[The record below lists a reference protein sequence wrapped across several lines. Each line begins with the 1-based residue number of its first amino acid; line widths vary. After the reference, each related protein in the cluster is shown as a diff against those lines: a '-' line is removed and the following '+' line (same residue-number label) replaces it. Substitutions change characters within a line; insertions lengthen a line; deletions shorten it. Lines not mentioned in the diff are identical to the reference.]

1 MTEYDYDV
9 AILAHVSSDFPY
21 ETTTEDLLTQFFV
34 GSDVRLHTSILVDE
48 LKARRLTLV
57 DEDTYK
63 KECVGSTE
71 DFIGQKAQ
79 VVIAQCHG
87 CERGAYNSASLL
99 FKCHTKPEN
108 SLRDHVFGKQ
118 ITDTDGYE
126 WTIDQDGYRAVTLHE
141 VIEHSKLAI
150 LLTCNGD
157 QLLQDYVYED
167 RKDLPHPDVLIYNG
181 QALRS
186 VVVEIYMV
194 LLVNILDSELNLK
207 SGRDMYVQ
215 VREAIKRIFQ
225 IVKVFGDDHASF
237 WAFLQHVG
245 CVTDNADEKD
255 RQELPYPA
263 WQGDEPFFRVYGRV
277 YANLTGDFPE
287 ATLQQF
293 KCIQLVTWNEADGK
307 NKVIDCATVRDII
320 YRTSK
325 NDKIYRFLK
334 RYQRPVA
341 RAAAEV
347 VTPVATAVVC
357 DVGEDVKH
365 KLAILK
371 RMYAL

>member
-1 MTEYDYDV
+1 
-9 AILAHVSSDFPY
+9 VSPFDATNEDF
-21 ETTTEDLLTQFFV
+21 LTQFLV
-34 GSDVRLHTSILVDE
+34 DAGVRLHTSILVDALE
-48 LKARRLTLV
+48 ARRVTL
-57 DEDTYK
+57 EDDGTYK
-63 KECVGSTE
+63 KECVSSTAE
-71 DFIGQKAQ
+71 FIGEQAQ
-79 VVIAQCHG
+79 VVIALCHG
-87 CERGAYNSASLL
+87 WERGAYNSASLL
-99 FKCHTKPEN
+99 FKCNTKREN
-108 SLRDHVFGKQ
+108 SLRDFVFGKQ
-118 ITDTDGYE
+118 IGTH
-126 WTIDQDGYRAVTLHE
+126 DQHGNRAVTLHE

-287 ATLQQF
+287 VALQHF
-293 KCIQLVTWNEADGK
+293 KRIQLVTWNEADGK
-307 NKVIDCATVRDII
+307 NEVIDCATVRDIKW
-320 YRTSK
+320 RTSK

-341 RAAAEV
+341 RAAAAGV
-347 VTPVATAVVC
+347 VAPVATAVVC